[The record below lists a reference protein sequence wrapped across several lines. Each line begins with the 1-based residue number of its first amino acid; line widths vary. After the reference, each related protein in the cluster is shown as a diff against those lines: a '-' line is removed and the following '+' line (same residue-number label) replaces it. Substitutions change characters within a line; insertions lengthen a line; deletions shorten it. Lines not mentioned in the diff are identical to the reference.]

1 MLCGVRSSLTVE
13 LAVWQIEDSV
23 RAYPPLWVDYSE
35 LSRNS
40 TDNSR
45 KRNELHM
52 ESGGL
57 FSDSL

>member
-1 MLCGVRSSLTVE
+1 MYLIPRHLRAE
-13 LAVWQIEDSV
+13 KNIFDAVV
-23 RAYPPLWVDYSE
+23 VARGAL

-45 KRNELHM
+45 KRNELHV

-57 FSDSL
+57 FSDSF